1 MTSRCG
7 SSRAATQSPGSA
19 EAAVARIL
27 IAEDEE
33 PVRTL
38 VARALTEEG
47 HVVVATADGAE
58 ALDTLQSRGG
68 DFDLLLTDIKM
79 PVMDGIAL
87 ALAVARDFSK
97 LPILLMTGYADQ
109 RERVS
114 GLEALI
120 CGVIAKPFALA
131 ELKFAVDSALAKG
144 KPRP

>member
-1 MTSRCG
+1 M
-7 SSRAATQSPGSA
+7 
-19 EAAVARIL
+19 ARIL

-33 PVRTL
+33 PLRTL
-38 VARALTEEG
+38 IQRALTEEG
-47 HVVVATADGAE
+47 HAVVATADGAE
-58 ALDTLQSRGG
+58 ALDVLVSKQGN
-68 DFDLLLTDIKM
+68 FDLLLADIKM

-87 ALAVARDFSK
+87 ALAVARDFPN

-120 CGVIAKPFALA
+120 CDVIAKPFALA